1 MSKFVAIYH
10 SSAMERMVVE
20 DQDPEVVAASMQAWT
35 DWAERMGDHLTDLGM
50 PLGNPHEV
58 THTGVSAAVEAGSAT
73 GYSFL
78 EAESMEEAT
87 HLMHEHP
94 YLATPG
100 ATIQVYEVLP
110 LPAM

>member
-20 DQDPEVVAASMQAWT
+20 DQDPEVIAASAKAWM
-35 DWAERMGDHLTDLGM
+35 DWAERMGSHLTDLGA

-58 THTGVSAAVEAGSAT
+58 THMGASEAVEAGSAT

-78 EAESMEEAT
+78 EAGDMAEVT
-87 HLMHEHP
+87 HLMLGHP
-94 YLATPG
+94 YLETPG

-110 LPAM
+110 VPGM